1 MPFSTQGY
9 ANLFGGAVG
18 ESGLGDL
25 DTDYVRSTP
34 VPITIGGI
42 TANSYTPSG
51 SIADVLDKL
60 LYPYQN
66 PVVALKS
73 NVATATRQLGV
84 DSIPTVTLTAT
95 LTKKTSPL
103 YKVEFYKGTELINTQ
118 EFVDGTLT
126 YTYEYTTP
134 VAETTTFSARV
145 YDRNSKTGTS
155 SITYNFYYPNFSYVT
170 TDEIADIT
178 MDNIATNGVIRLE
191 AKANKELNFSGVM
204 SRYAFCY
211 PQAWGE
217 VSSIID
223 STGYEYINS
232 FQRVS
237 MTYISGSDNVPMYAY
252 VSKTLATLTNYKYT
266 FKF

>member
-1 MPFSTQGY
+1 MPFNSQGY
-9 ANLFGGAVG
+9 GNMFGGVVG
-18 ESGLGDL
+18 EGGLGDL
-25 DTDYVRSTP
+25 DTDYIRATP

-42 TANSYTPSG
+42 TAGTYTPSG
-51 SIADVLDKL
+51 SIADALDKL

-73 NVATATRQLGV
+73 DVATSVRQKGV
-84 DSIPTVTLTAT
+84 DSISTMVLTAT

-103 YKVEFYKGTELINTQ
+103 YKVEFYKGNELLDTQ
-118 EFVDGTLT
+118 ECVDGTLV

-134 VAETTTFSARV
+134 ITESTTFSARV

-155 SITYNFYYPNFSYVT
+155 SLTYNFYYPNFSCTTLSEVT
-170 TDEIADIT
+170 EVTMDEIV
-178 MDNIATNGVIRLE
+178 TNGAMRLE
-191 AKANKELNFSGVM
+191 VKANKALNFTGVM
-204 SRYAFCY
+204 SRYVFCY
-211 PQAWGE
+211 PQSWGTI
-217 VSSIID
+217 SSIVD

-237 MTYISGSDNVPMYAY
+237 LTYTSGVDSVPMYAY
-252 VSKTLATLTNYKYT
+252 ISKTLATLTNYKYT